1 MCKSIVFTSSK
12 GGISK
17 STSVQTVGVILSQ
30 LGYKVLCVDTD
41 NQSHLST
48 IFLKETAP
56 ESLLFT
62 LTNLVESFINQES
75 ITKEMVE
82 KAIVK
87 TNTIDLLPSTF
98 LLDKFEIGLNTI
110 NGREYFLSECL
121 EKVEDNYDVILLD
134 CNSSRNVFTINALA
148 YAQEI
153 VIPCQSQFLCSNAT
167 ELILSTVKQIKRR
180 INPNLKVSGILMTMY
195 QNTNQSKNTVENI
208 RGEYGDLV
216 YNTIIPYSV
225 KVQDSQKLGM
235 SVVEYDK
242 NNPVSLAYKE
252 FVKELIGEEI
262 A

>member
-56 ESLLFT
+56 ESLPYT
-62 LTNLVESFINQES
+62 LTNLVESFINQEL

-82 KAIVK
+82 KAIVE

-121 EKVEDNYDVILLD
+121 EKVEDLYDYIILD
-134 CNSSRNVFTINALA
+134 CNSSRNVFTINSLA
-148 YAQEI
+148 YASEL
-153 VIPCQSQFLCSNAT
+153 VIPCQSQFLC
-167 ELILSTVKQIKRR
+167 LTV
-180 INPNLKVSGILMTMY
+180 L
-195 QNTNQSKNTVENI
+195 NTN
-208 RGEYGDLV
+208 
-216 YNTIIPYSV
+216 SV
-225 KVQDSQKLGM
+225 AF
-235 SVVEYDK
+235 EHR
-242 NNPVSLAYKE
+242 N
-252 FVKELIGEEI
+252 
-262 A
+262 